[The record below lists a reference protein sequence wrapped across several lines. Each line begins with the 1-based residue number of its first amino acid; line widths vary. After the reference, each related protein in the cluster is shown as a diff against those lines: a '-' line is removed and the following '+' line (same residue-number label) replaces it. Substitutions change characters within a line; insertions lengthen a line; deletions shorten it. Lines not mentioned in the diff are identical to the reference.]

1 MADISAY
8 NPEMLIW
15 IDESGCNR
23 RNAIRL
29 FGYSVRGIRPQSHV
43 LKVYGERISAI
54 PILTL
59 RGIEDVYLTTSTV
72 NGDIFEHFICQCIL
86 PIILPFDGTNPRSVV
101 IMDNCSIHYLN
112 RVYEIITGVGAKLM
126 FLPPYSPDLMPL
138 EEAFSKVKSILK
150 ANEVAFLHTLTPTL
164 MVKLAFSSLTQE
176 DCINYIRHAGYL

>member
-1 MADISAY
+1 MRATGNHSNGLSDFEAFTVIQSILHNPKAYLEEVRQELYDITGRWVHQSTICRTIHKHGFTRKKVQSIALQQSEIKRIQFMADISAY

-43 LKVYGERISAI
+43 LKVYGEQISAI

-72 NGDIFEHFICQCIL
+72 NGDIL
-86 PIILPFDGTNPRSVV
+86 
-101 IMDNCSIHYLN
+101 
-112 RVYEIITGVGAKLM
+112 
-126 FLPPYSPDLMPL
+126 
-138 EEAFSKVKSILK
+138 SILS
-150 ANEVAFLHTLTPTL
+150 ASVYC
-164 MVKLAFSSLTQE
+164 Q
-176 DCINYIRHAGYL
+176 